1 MSIVVECGKC
11 RIRKKAPDHMAGKR
25 VRCKCGAVLA
35 IPAVVHHAPAPTPSE
50 LDLSELSLMS
60 EGEAI
65 AAPAS
70 CPKCMAVMAEG
81 AILCVNCGFNKE
93 TGQSVSPQEQSAAAA
108 AAPEDGATALKR
120 KNVDANPPPAWVGSL
135 VRTFVF
141 LVLVAGFGYGAYHI
155 VQAVTF
161 DPTKQLEEDMT
172 KVSPK
177 MHVYDVVKVIG
188 RPPKEILTERDPSK
202 SDNVVKYVPKKLFW
216 SADFMEA
223 HTEEDLQFGFS
234 FVYKYTEREQL
245 VIWFNPDGEVEFME
259 KHDPFGMLF
268 GR

>member
-93 TGQSVSPQEQSAAAA
+93 TGQSVSAQEQSAAAA

-120 KNVDANPPPAWVGSL
+120 KKVDANPPPAWVGTIT
-135 VRTFVF
+135 R
-141 LVLVAGFGYGAYHI
+141 
-155 VQAVTF
+155 
-161 DPTKQLEEDMT
+161 M
-172 KVSPK
+172 
-177 MHVYDVVKVIG
+177 
-188 RPPKEILTERDPSK
+188 
-202 SDNVVKYVPKKLFW
+202 
-216 SADFMEA
+216 
-223 HTEEDLQFGFS
+223 GFS
-234 FVYKYTEREQL
+234 
-245 VIWFNPDGEVEFME
+245 G
-259 KHDPFGMLF
+259 
-268 GR
+268 